1 MVLEYSRPNFFTL
14 EELMDSKN
22 NLEDNNEA
30 PVDNKKALIRMALLV
45 IVPVLVMF
53 LIKYLIGG
61 K

>member
-1 MVLEYSRPNFFTL
+1 
-14 EELMDSKN
+14 MDSKN